1 MVFNSI
7 LLGLTSFKSPL
18 LRGIVPCVAA
28 AFGCQFLAG
37 APSIFFG
44 TERFYDLSGS
54 LTYLAVGA
62 LSLYLPA
69 LRSRAAAQAS
79 GVPAPPLPGLVDMVK
94 SVSSVGGA
102 GGAGARDWRQVAA
115 TAMVVIWAT
124 RRKYYSH
131 TCKQDKTRHIAN
143 AKDLLQSD
151 RTSSRVSACTVLTP
165 ASTRCAISRCAS
177 PSRGSCRLSGCR
189 CR

>member
-1 MVFNSI
+1 MVFNAI
-7 LLGLTSFKSPL
+7 LLGLTSFRSPL

-79 GVPAPPLPGLVDMVK
+79 GIPAPPLPGLVDMIK
-94 SVSSVGGA
+94 SVGSVGGA
-102 GGAGARDWRQVAA
+102 SGVGARDWRQVVA
-115 TAMVVIWAT
+115 TGLVMIWAT
-124 RRKYYSH
+124 RRKFAHH
-131 TCKQDKTRHIAN
+131 TNMPTD
-143 AKDLLQSD
+143 
-151 RTSSRVSACTVLTP
+151 
-165 ASTRCAISRCAS
+165 SRC
-177 PSRGSCRLSGCR
+177 
-189 CR
+189 

>member
-1 MVFNSI
+1 MVFNAI

-79 GVPAPPLPGLVDMVK
+79 GITAPPLPGLVDMIK
-94 SVSSVGGA
+94 SVGSVGGA
-102 GGAGARDWRQVAA
+102 SGVGARDWRQVVA
-115 TAMVVIWAT
+115 TGLVMIWAT
-124 RRKYYSH
+124 RRKLHNQPYQTH
-131 TCKQDKTRHIAN
+131 AMLC
-143 AKDLLQSD
+143 
-151 RTSSRVSACTVLTP
+151 
-165 ASTRCAISRCAS
+165 
-177 PSRGSCRLSGCR
+177 
-189 CR
+189 